1 MSKKYDQLSIRMKGY
16 EVTSRT
22 QLTPRMPAII
32 RIDGCHFHTYTRG
45 FEKPFDETLIRVF
58 WETCKYL
65 ASNIMGA
72 KMVYHQSD
80 EISILLTN
88 YDKLNTQSWFDNQVQ
103 KMVSV
108 SASLATAKFNDEM
121 KRVNLDIGDKLATFD
136 SRIFLLPMQE
146 VTNYVIWRQQDASK
160 NSVSMLAQSL
170 FSHKELQNLKTK
182 QMQDKMFTE
191 KGVNWNDLETWKKRG
206 ACIVKERFDLN
217 GAQRS
222 RWVVDENIP
231 IFTQDRGYV
240 DKFYVPELIADG
252 LVNV

>member
-22 QLTPRMPAII
+22 QLTPRMPVII

-45 FEKPFDETLIRVF
+45 FDKPFDENLIKVF

-72 KMVYHQSD
+72 KMIYHQSD

-103 KMVSV
+103 KMTSV
-108 SASLATAKFNDEM
+108 SASLATAKFNEAMRHYEPTVVD
-121 KRVNLDIGDKLATFD
+121 LATFD
-136 SRIFLLPMQE
+136 SRVFLLPMQE
-146 VTNYVIWRQQDASK
+146 VTNYFIWRQQDCSK

-170 FSHKELQNLKTK
+170 FSHKELQGVNTK

-206 ACIVKERFDLN
+206 ACIVKEHFEIEG

-222 RWVVDENIP
+222 NWVVDKDIP
-231 IFTQDRGYV
+231 IFTQDREYV
-240 DKFYVPELIADG
+240 DKFFMPEYI
-252 LVNV
+252 VE